1 MWYIALMTQL
11 GTVACACLTPGQR
24 GKVLAAFSQAIY
36 LLTEAGELFWLA
48 ADGAPMHRRCAQIS
62 AQLPGLSAGSPFH
75 VEDQRL
81 VIDPG
86 FIFDV
91 NQALPWSAPRL
102 DPNRVLAITELP
114 ARMDAFFSRLDL
126 AQAKGF
132 GEFISPILS
141 LAQNESNSPTS
152 AFTDPVLRFAQ
163 PFVLDMARA
172 CLDRQPSRISKNADA
187 LVGLGAGLTPSGD
200 DFLGGWLFAVKNLQ
214 AAYPNLNLIDHSI
227 SVDTYHSRTHV
238 ISFTLLKDL
247 AGGQAI
253 APLHHIINN
262 LLSGEPRENIHPH
275 VSQLTHIG
283 HSTGWDLAAG
293 LLTGMFIA
301 YRSGDFTSACQAERS
316 TTSQKPDSPTA
327 AIPARW
333 NPLIRST
340 PG

>member
-1 MWYIALMTQL
+1 MWYIARMTQL
-11 GTVACACLTPGQR
+11 GALARACLTPGQR

-36 LLTEAGELFWLA
+36 LLTDAGELFWLA
-48 ADGAPMHRRCAQIS
+48 AADAPMHQRCAQTS
-62 AQLPGLSAGSPFH
+62 PPLGRPSAGSPFH
-75 VEDQRL
+75 AEDQRL
-81 VIDPG
+81 TIDPG

-91 NQALPWSAPRL
+91 DHASPWSAPRL
-102 DPNRVLAITELP
+102 DPQRVLEITELP
-114 ARMDAFFSRLDL
+114 ARLDALFSKLDL

-132 GEFISPILS
+132 GDFIPPILS
-141 LAQNESNSPTS
+141 LAQNESIDPGP
-152 AFTDPVLRFAQ
+152 AFTDPILRFAQ

-172 CLDRQPSRISKNADA
+172 CLDRQPSRISKNAAA

-214 AAYPNLNLIDHSI
+214 AAYPNLNLSDHSI
-227 SVDTYHSRTHV
+227 SVDAYHSRTHV

-262 LLSGEPRENIHPH
+262 LLTGEPLESIHPH
-275 VSQLTHIG
+275 FSQLTHIG
-283 HSTGWDLAAG
+283 HSTGWDLLAG
-293 LLTGMFIA
+293 LLTGMLSA
-301 YRSGDFTSACQAERS
+301 YRSGDFTSSCPAERS

-327 AIPARW
+327 AIPARR